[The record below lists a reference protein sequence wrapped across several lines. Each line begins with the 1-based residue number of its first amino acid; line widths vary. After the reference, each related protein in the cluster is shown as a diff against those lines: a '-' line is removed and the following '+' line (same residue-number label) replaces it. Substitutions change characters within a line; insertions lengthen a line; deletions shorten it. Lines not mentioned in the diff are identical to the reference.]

1 MKSKHIFT
9 RVVRLGL
16 ATSALLW
23 IAPIVLAAPAA
34 DRRQTTDTNHNTLR
48 AEINQLFVNSNSG
61 NDSAKGT
68 EQAPLKTI
76 TRALQVASEGTTI
89 ILAPGSYTTATG
101 EVFPLQLKT
110 GVTLKGSPESRGQ
123 GILIRG
129 GGAYMSRTAASQNVA
144 IVGANG
150 ATLTGVTVTNSNR
163 RGYGLWIESTNTTVT
178 QNTFTGSTH
187 DGISVNGTG
196 TPTIRE
202 NTFVQNG
209 ANGVSIFGSAK
220 PQVLSNQFE
229 RTGFG
234 INIAQESAPM
244 VTSNRIRYNTDGIV
258 VQGSARPILRQNQIE
273 GNQRSG
279 LVTIA
284 NARPDLG
291 NSSEPGGNIFINNR
305 EYDIN
310 AEASKEII
318 AAIGNQLSPTRVAG
332 RIDLRGVINAS
343 TPSTEPGTSQVST
356 RPPVPSSPRPLL
368 TNRTTRTPENPSPTI
383 PASTSTSIPVPTP
396 STPINIPVPPPQ
408 TPSAPPPQRTAAQS
422 AGNRG
427 DTLPVLLPVPSQT
440 PPLGNTGGSSP
451 VVVSQTPQPPGSPP
465 PPPSGS
471 RQVGRTPQS
480 GRPTDPQL
488 RYRVTVDAPN
498 AGIQSR
504 VRDLVPEAFR
514 TILNGR
520 VVMQVGV
527 FTDWDNADQIV
538 EMLSRNGITA
548 EVQNLP

>member
-1 MKSKHIFT
+1 MRSKHIFT
-9 RVVRLGL
+9 SVVRLGL

-23 IAPIVLAAPAA
+23 IHPIVLAAPAA
-34 DRRQTTDTNHNTLR
+34 DRSHTTDTNPNTLR
-48 AEINQLFVNSNSG
+48 AEINQIFVNPNSG
-61 NDSAKGT
+61 NDTAKGT

-89 ILAPGSYTTATG
+89 ILAPAQYSTATG

-110 GVTLKGSPESRGQ
+110 GVTLKGNPESRGQ
-123 GILIRG
+123 GILIQG

-209 ANGVSIFGSAK
+209 ANGLSIFGSAK
-220 PQVLSNQFE
+220 PQVQSNQFE

-234 INIAQESAPM
+234 INIAQEAAPM
-244 VTSNRIRYNTDGIV
+244 VVSNRIRYNTDGIV
-258 VQGSARPILRQNQIE
+258 VQGAARPILRQNQIE

-291 NSSEPGGNIFINNR
+291 NSSEPGGNIFTNNR

-318 AAIGNQLSPTRVAG
+318 AAVGNQLSPTRVAG
-332 RIDLRGVINAS
+332 RIELRGVINAS
-343 TPSTEPGTSQVST
+343 TPNTGTPTPVST
-356 RPPVPSSPRPLL
+356 RPPAPSNPRPLL

-396 STPINIPVPPPQ
+396 SAPINIPVPAPQ
-408 TPSAPPPQRTAAQS
+408 TPSAPPPQRTAAPP
-422 AGNRG
+422 AGSRG
-427 DTLPVLLPVPSQT
+427 DTLPVLLPVPSQM
-440 PPLGNTGGSSP
+440 PPVGNTGGNSP
-451 VVVSQTPQPPGSPP
+451 VIVSQTPQPPGSPP
-465 PPPSGS
+465 PPPAGT

-480 GRPTDPQL
+480 GRPNEPQL

-498 AGIQSR
+498 ARIQGR

-514 TILNGR
+514 TILNGQ

-527 FTDWDNADQIV
+527 FTDWDNANQIV
-538 EMLSRNGITA
+538 QMLSRNGITA
-548 EVQNLP
+548 ELQNLP

>member
-1 MKSKHIFT
+1 MQP
-9 RVVRLGL
+9 
-16 ATSALLW
+16 
-23 IAPIVLAAPAA
+23 IAIAAPAA
-34 DRRQTTDTNHNTLR
+34 DPGHTTETNPNTLV
-48 AEINQLFVNSNSG
+48 AEISQLFVNPNSG

-68 EQAPLKTI
+68 QQAPLKTI
-76 TRALQVASEGTTI
+76 TRALQLASEGTTI

-110 GVTLKGSPESRGQ
+110 GVTLKGNPESRGE
-123 GILIRG
+123 GILIQG

-144 IVGANG
+144 VVGANG
-150 ATLTGVTVTNSNR
+150 ATITGVTVTNSNR
-163 RGYGLWIESTNTTVT
+163 RGYGLWIESTNTTIT

-234 INIAQESAPM
+234 INIAQEAAPM
-244 VTSNRIRYNTDGIV
+244 VVSNRIRYNTDGIV
-258 VQGSARPILRQNQIE
+258 VQGSATPILRQNQIE

-291 NSSEPGGNIFINNR
+291 NSSEPGGNIFTNNR

-318 AAIGNQLSPTRVAG
+318 VAMGNQLSPTQIAG
-332 RIDLRGVINAS
+332 RVDMRGS
-343 TPSTEPGTSQVST
+343 TPSRPSTIAGNPSRNAGNQSNPAPTTTVSA
-356 RPPVPSSPRPLL
+356 PPPTPSSPRPLL

-408 TPSAPPPQRTAAQS
+408 TPSAPPPQRTAAPPV
-422 AGNRG
+422 GNRG
-427 DTLPVLLPVPSQT
+427 DNLPVLLPVPNQM
-440 PPLGNTGGSSP
+440 PPVGNTGGSSP

-465 PPPSGS
+465 PPPAGT
-471 RQVGRTPQS
+471 RQVGRTPQPS
-480 GRPTDPQL
+480 RPTESEL

-498 AGIQSR
+498 ARIQGR

-538 EMLSRNGITA
+538 QMLSRNGIKA
-548 EVQNLP
+548 DLQNLP